1 MAGKG
6 QKLKADTVLKNY
18 WNDNEQFADL
28 FNLLKILLSTSKS
41 SKEIKEEVLHYVKEH
56 PVDQQVI
63 MTVAGMANCEI
74 DYNALSGIEGGN
86 MWRVFAEERAEGRM
100 EGKIEGKK
108 EGKAELVVE
117 LLEEVGQVPKKL
129 REQILKKEDPVILR
143 KWCRIA
149 AQVMSV
155 EEFEKRYQEI

>member
-6 QKLKADTVLKNY
+6 QKLKADTMLKNY

-56 PVDQQVI
+56 PVDKQVI
-63 MTVAGMANCEI
+63 MTVAGTANCEI
-74 DYNALSGIEGGN
+74 DYSALSEKEESS
-86 MWRVFAEERAEGRM
+86 MWRVFREERE

-117 LLEEVGQVPKKL
+117 LLEEVDQVPQKL